1 MSVNIFLIYVD
12 EYIYILI
19 GVFFTSTSISI
30 KLSSFLVNLLSIVL
44 SMSLSTD
51 KRKYFYVQRLRFS
64 QFLAIQEPQN
74 LFHLDTFQW
83 QIKNLFFSHYYS
95 QHVLQKA
102 TIFLRVLR
110 DFCCL
115 PKKCSFATSPKI

>member
-1 MSVNIFLIYVD
+1 MD

-19 GVFFTSTSISI
+19 GVFYTSTSISI
-30 KLSSFLVNLLSIVL
+30 KLSSFLVNLFSIAF

-51 KRKYFYVQRLRFS
+51 KRKYFYVHRLRFS

-83 QIKNLFFSHYYS
+83 QIKNLFFLHYYS
-95 QHVLQKA
+95 QYVLQKA

-110 DFCCL
+110 DLCCL
-115 PKKCSFATSPKI
+115 SKKCRFATFPKI